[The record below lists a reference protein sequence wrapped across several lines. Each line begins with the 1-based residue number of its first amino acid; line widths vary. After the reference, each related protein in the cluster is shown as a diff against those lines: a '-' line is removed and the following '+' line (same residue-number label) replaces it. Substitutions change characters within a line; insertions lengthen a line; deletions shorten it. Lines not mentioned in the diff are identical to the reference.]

1 MAARQEG
8 LAHLLTKGPWEPYL
22 IGSPDSEGLRIYCYR
37 RSCTLSLLYTIG
49 SLATLGLLFV
59 LCKWNAE
66 LKAALK
72 YRRCPASQATVLLVQ
87 PTYGS
92 SVLTSVTQ
100 KLISFQG
107 VGAQLSKD
115 LRPLVLFEFRQERY
129 RYIEEKDC
137 FEQVGFPCGLPYN
150 EVHSLLGR
158 GIEDELTL
166 DSRRSV
172 YGSCLQSVP
181 VPTVYELLSS
191 EVFNPFFL
199 FQFFSTVLWFYENYR
214 LYAGVII
221 VMTVA
226 SLANVVR
233 ETRREI
239 DTVQKRALYRC
250 RTRVFRP
257 YLRKDRFVEIS
268 SEDLVP
274 GDLMQISAHQKLPCD
289 LILLN
294 GTCVVNEGMLTGE
307 STSVLKDP
315 LPAHSQG
322 CYTSTLDRKHT
333 LHGGTTVLEARRGA
347 VGVVVAVGFS
357 TTEGQLIRSILY
369 PKPNRF
375 RFFEESIMFVVLLG
389 CIALL
394 GSALALRV
402 FLLTGVS
409 FKDSIVTILDLITIA
424 VPPTLPL
431 VMILGPSYARTRLNK
446 AHIKCT
452 SLHAINAAGR
462 VSLVCF
468 DKTGTLTD
476 NSLEVAGLVSR
487 EEGELRWFAED
498 IGKVM
503 QGQLRNSLVCCQ
515 TLAVVDGNV
524 TGDPQETSIHY
535 KLGME
540 LTETDEKREVSL
552 ENSHFE
558 VIQSY
563 YFTSLSKRMGVVVRE
578 ASSNCL
584 YLYMKGAPEVIADV
598 CNSIP
603 TNYHE
608 AVQMYSRQ
616 GFRILAYAYKSL
628 ANYSGS
634 ESLSEL
640 EGGLDLLGLVVF
652 RNKLRPEAGSTVT
665 AMRQAAMRVVISTG
679 DNMLT
684 AIAIALESGAVPDTY
699 DIYMGDT
706 NSQMQDIDWEKYT
719 SDGKMSFQRVP
730 MSDWVDRLKKE
741 DCSFAFT
748 LTSRAFEFLV
758 KSHHRNPTPYLRFI
772 LTQVVVCARMSPSQK
787 VDLVNAFQA
796 QGALVAMCGDG
807 ANDCGALK
815 TADVGLSLSS
825 EEAAIAAPFVGKD
838 LNCLEVVIKE
848 GRAALVSSFQAFKF
862 IALYSMIQFMST
874 NALYLLET
882 TFLDIQFLYV
892 DLFTVIPLT
901 YVMSY
906 SSAYHKISKRQP
918 PGSLISASV
927 VASLLGQI
935 LLHALFLLIGLA
947 LLAAQDWFEPQGNG
961 FTMPSPGYENTTVFL
976 ISNMQYISMCVAL
989 SIGPP
994 FRISAYRNY
1003 RFVLT
1008 MLGISSLNCYLL
1020 LGPDQYTRDFM
1031 GVSAS

>member
-8 LAHLLTKGPWEPYL
+8 LTHLLTKGPWEPYR
-22 IGSPDSEGLRIYCYR
+22 IGSPDSEGLNIYCYR
-37 RSCTLSLLYTIG
+37 RSCALSLLYAVG
-49 SLATLGLLFV
+49 SLVTFGLLFV
-59 LCKWNAE
+59 LCQWNAE

-92 SVLTSVTQ
+92 SVLTQVTQ

-137 FEQVGFPCGLPYN
+137 FEPVGFPCGLPYN

-172 YGSCLQSVP
+172 YGPCLLSVP

-214 LYAGVII
+214 LYAAVII
-221 VMTVA
+221 LMTIWYLG
-226 SLANVVR
+226 SVVSAIR
-233 ETRREI
+233 KEI
-239 DTVQKRALYRC
+239 STVHKRALYRC
-250 RTRVFRP
+250 RVRVYRP

-274 GDLMQISAHQKLPCD
+274 GDLMEFCPHQKLPCD
-289 LILLN
+289 VILLN

-333 LHGGTTVLEARRGA
+333 LHAGTLVLETRRGA
-347 VGVVVAVGFS
+347 VGVVVAVGFG
-357 TTEGQLIRSILY
+357 TTEGQLVRSILY

-375 RFFEESIMFVVLLG
+375 RFFQESVVFVVLLG

-394 GSALALRV
+394 GSVLAFRV
-402 FLLTGVS
+402 FLLSGVS
-409 FKDSIVTILDLITIA
+409 LKDSIVTILDLITIA
-424 VPPTLPL
+424 VPPTLPIA
-431 VMILGPSYARTRLNK
+431 MTMGASFAQARLKKR
-446 AHIKCT
+446 HIQCI
-452 SLHAINAAGR
+452 SMHAINAAGR
-462 VSLVCF
+462 ISLVCF

-476 NSLEVAGLVSR
+476 NSLEVAGVVALEQEQLRWYAEDVSR
-487 EEGELRWFAED
+487 M
-498 IGKVM
+498 V
-503 QGQLRNSLVCCQ
+503 QGQLRNSLICCQ
-515 TLAVVDGNV
+515 TLAIVDGNV
-524 TGDPQETSIHY
+524 TGDPQETSIHH

-578 ASSNCL
+578 ASSRRL
-584 YLYMKGAPEVIADV
+584 YLYMKGAPEIIASA
-598 CNSIP
+598 CNSVP

-608 AVQMYSRQ
+608 AVQMYARQ
-616 GFRILAYAYKSL
+616 GFRILAYAYKPL
-628 ANYSGS
+628 TNYSGS
-634 ESLSEL
+634 ESLSDL
-640 EGGLDLLGLVVF
+640 EEGLDLLGLVVF
-652 RNKLRPEAGSTVT
+652 RNKLRPEAGATVT

-684 AIAIALESGAVPDTY
+684 AIAVALESGVVPDTY

-706 NSQMQDIDWEKYT
+706 NSETQEIEWEKYT
-719 SDGKMSFQRVP
+719 SDGKMSFKRVP
-730 MSDWVDRLKKE
+730 MSEWVDRLKRE
-741 DCSFAFT
+741 DYSFAFT
-748 LTSRAFEFLV
+748 LTSRAFECLV
-758 KSHHRNPTPYLRFI
+758 KSHHRNPTPYLRFV
-772 LTQVVVCARMSPSQK
+772 LNQVVVCARMSPSQK
-787 VDLVNAFQA
+787 VDLVSAFQV

-825 EEAAIAAPFVGKD
+825 EETSFAAPFIGSN
-838 LNCLEVVIKE
+838 LSCLEFVIKE
-848 GRAALVSSFQAFKF
+848 GRAALVSSFQTFKF

-892 DLFTVIPLT
+892 DLFTVIPLS
-901 YVMSY
+901 YVMGY

-927 VASLLGQI
+927 VASLLGQV
-935 LLHALFLLIGLA
+935 LLHALFLLVGLA
-947 LLAAQDWFEPQGNG
+947 LLASQDWFEPQGDG
-961 FTMPSPGYENTTVFL
+961 FTLPSPGYENTTVFL
-976 ISNMQYISMCVAL
+976 ISNMQYISMCISL

-1003 RFVLT
+1003 WFVLT
-1008 MLGISSLNCYLL
+1008 ILGISSFNCYLL
-1020 LGPDQYTRDFM
+1020 LGPDRYVRDFV
-1031 GVSAS
+1031 GVSAI